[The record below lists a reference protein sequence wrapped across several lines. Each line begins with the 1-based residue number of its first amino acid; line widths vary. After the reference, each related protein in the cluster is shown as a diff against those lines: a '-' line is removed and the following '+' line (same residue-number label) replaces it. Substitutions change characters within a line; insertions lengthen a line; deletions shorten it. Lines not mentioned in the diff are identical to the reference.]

1 MITRGGFL
9 SGSAATFVAAGESV
23 PSSVTTAYQ
32 PGLGYASVIVM
43 EKLGRLAKQ
52 FPTTQLSFHE
62 LSNGDAIRDGIISN
76 TVQFGAVGIAP
87 FLIGWD
93 RGVPWKIVSDCNNY
107 DFWLVVMDPNI
118 KSIKDLRPGDKIASP
133 SPDAINTMVL
143 RAALERA
150 GLPNNYL
157 DVGVVAMPHP
167 LAEQALLNRQI
178 AGHIATPPFAQD
190 EVKRGGHVI
199 LRTADGFPGGI
210 TSTVT
215 VATTPFAQQ
224 YPSFV
229 GAYFKEYVSAV
240 KLIQTRPD
248 DVAQMYVEA
257 TAGKANLDD
266 VRGLLHDLSSSLFTI
281 APHGV
286 MQVAAFLAKIGL
298 IKKVPASFAEISLGF
313 VSDAG

>member
-9 SGSAATFVAAGESV
+9 SGSAATLVAAGESA
-23 PSSVTTAYQ
+23 PSSVLTGYQ
-32 PGLGYASVIVM
+32 PGLGYATVIVM

-52 FPTTQLSFHE
+52 FPNTQLSWHE

-76 TVQFGAVGIAP
+76 TVQFGAVGTAP

-93 RGVPWKIVSDCNNY
+93 RGIPWKIVSDCNNY

-118 KSIKDLRPGDKIASP
+118 KSIKDLKPGDKIASP

-143 RAALERA
+143 RAALARA
-150 GLPNNYL
+150 GLPENYL

-167 LAEQALLNRQI
+167 IAEQALLNRQI
-178 AGHIATPPFAQD
+178 VGHIATPPFAQD

-210 TSTVT
+210 TSTVI

-224 YPSFV
+224 YPNFLS
-229 GAYFKEYVSAV
+229 AYFKEYVSSV
-240 KLIQTRPD
+240 RFVQTRPD
-248 DVAQMYVEA
+248 DVAKMYVEA
-257 TAGKANLDD
+257 TAGKANLDE
-266 VRGLLHDLSSSLFTI
+266 VQTLLHELSNSLFSV

-286 MQVAAFLAKIGL
+286 MQVAAFLVKVGL
-298 IKKVPASFAEISLGF
+298 IKRVPASFAEISLGY
-313 VSDAG
+313 VNETS

>member
-9 SGSAATFVAAGESV
+9 SGSAAALVAAGET
-23 PSSVTTAYQ
+23 PASSVATAYQ

-43 EKLGRLAKQ
+43 DKLGHLAKQ
-52 FPTTQLSFHE
+52 FPSTQLSWHE

-76 TVQFGAVGIAP
+76 TIQFGAVGTAP

-93 RGVPWKIVSDCNNY
+93 RGVPWKILCDCNNF

-118 KSIKDLRPGDKIASP
+118 KSIKDLKPGDKIASP

-143 RAALERA
+143 RSALARA
-150 GLPNNYL
+150 GLPNDYL
-157 DVGVVAMPHP
+157 NVGVVAMPHP

-178 AGHIATPPFAQD
+178 VGHIATPPFAQD

-199 LRTADGFPGGI
+199 LRTGDGFPGGI
-210 TSTVT
+210 TSTVV

-224 YPSFV
+224 YPNFV

-240 KLIQTRPD
+240 KLIQSHPD
-248 DVAQMYVEA
+248 DAAKMYVEA

-266 VRGLLHDLSSSLFTI
+266 VQALLHDLSSSLFTV

-286 MQVAAFLAKIGL
+286 MQVAAFLVKVGL
-298 IKKVPASFAEISLGF
+298 IKKAPASFAEISLGY
-313 VSDAG
+313 VNETT

>member
-1 MITRGGFL
+1 
-9 SGSAATFVAAGESV
+9 
-23 PSSVTTAYQ
+23 
-32 PGLGYASVIVM
+32 M
-43 EKLGRLAKQ
+43 EKLARLAKQ
-52 FPTTQLSFHE
+52 FPTTQLSWHE

-93 RGVPWKIVSDCNNY
+93 RGIPWKIVSDCNNY

-118 KSIKDLRPGDKIASP
+118 KSIKDLKPGDKIASP
-133 SPDAINTMVL
+133 SPDAINTFVL
-143 RAALERA
+143 RAALGRA

-167 LAEQALLNRQI
+167 LAEQSLLNRQI
-178 AGHIATPPFAQD
+178 VGHIATPPFAQD

-199 LRTADGFPGGI
+199 MRTSDGFPGGI
-210 TSTVT
+210 ASTVI

-224 YPSFV
+224 YPYFLN
-229 GAYFKEYVSAV
+229 AYFKEYVAAV
-240 KLIQTRPD
+240 KLIQTHPD
-248 DVAQMYVEA
+248 DAAKMYVES

-266 VRGLLHDLSSSLFTI
+266 MTALLRDLSSSLFSV

-286 MQVAAFLAKIGL
+286 MQVAAFLVKLGL
-298 IKKVPASFAEISLGF
+298 IKKAPSSFAEISHGY
-313 VSDAG
+313 VTDAT